1 MKNKANVDFV
11 LALLKHFDKL
21 CYSVYL
27 FFHDF
32 MNFFFLILVR
42 KNDLTHILKNRFF
55 RKAFG

>member
-27 FFHDF
+27 FFHGF
-32 MNFFFLILVR
+32 MNFFKKIWSE
-42 KNDLTHILKNRFF
+42 KMT
-55 RKAFG
+55 